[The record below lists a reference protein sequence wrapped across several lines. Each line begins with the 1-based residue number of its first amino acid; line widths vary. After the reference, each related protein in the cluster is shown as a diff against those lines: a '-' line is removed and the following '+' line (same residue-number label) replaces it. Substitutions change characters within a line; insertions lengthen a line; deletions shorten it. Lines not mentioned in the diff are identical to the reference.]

1 MDKNTLSTLEWNRIK
16 ENLMNYCESSLAKQR
31 ASKIFPYTHLEKVEF
46 FQTKTADSIEL
57 IRKYSFPP
65 LFGIHDLKSIMTR
78 LSKKAILENYE
89 FIQIADSLRV
99 SLRLKE
105 YIEEYEGEE
114 NLIVEE
120 IKKLYTN
127 PRIQKEIERIIIDD
141 ETIAD
146 DASRELYNIRK
157 SIREKSEEAK
167 AKLNSLVRDDTTNLQ
182 SGYVTMRDGRYV
194 VPVKSGAKS
203 KVPGITHD
211 ISSTGQTLFIEPMA
225 IVEINNKIRDL
236 EIKEIEE
243 IRRILKELSEMI
255 YAYNEEIESNQ
266 YILIDLDF
274 TFAKA
279 KYALEKNYTKPILND
294 NKIIDIKNA
303 KHPLLKGNVVP
314 IDVKL
319 GEDYSALIITG
330 PNTGGKTV
338 SLKTIGLVVLMA
350 QSGLYVPCDDFSQI
364 AIFNDVFTDIGDNQ
378 SIEQSLSTFSAS
390 MTNIVDILSKAD
402 DKSLVLFDELGNGT
416 DPVEGAALAMSIIDN
431 LLKKGSLLVTT
442 THYSELKFYAMSTEG
457 VQNANVEFDIETLAP
472 TFRLIIG
479 RPGKSNA
486 FEISKRLGLSENI
499 LDRAK
504 NYVSSENR
512 DFEDIIS
519 EIEEQKSKLDN
530 ELDEA
535 NRNKL
540 KYENL
545 IRKFDLEIGEKRAK
559 ADKEIEKSKSEAREI
574 LENAIRESKEIIKI
588 AKSKSKASDQRDLD
602 RAYTDISDRYKKAS
616 SDYTQIDYKL
626 PKNDK
631 IIDVK
636 LGETVKVLSMNDLA
650 TVESLPDNKGDLTV
664 QMGILK
670 FNVNIKDLAKTNEEL
685 EAEKSKSSYRNIM
698 RSASQKEVKRELD
711 LRGLNVDESIVLI
724 EEFFDASILQGLKT
738 VMIIHGKG
746 TGALRKG
753 ITEYLRKSNY
763 VESFRIGNDKE
774 GGAGVTVVSLK

>member
-616 SDYTQIDYKL
+616 SDYTQTDYKL

-650 TVESLPDNKGDLTV
+650 TVQSLPDNKGDLTV

>member
-99 SLRLKE
+99 SLRLKD
-105 YIEEYEGEE
+105 YIEKYEGEE

-616 SDYTQIDYKL
+616 SDYTQTDYKL

-650 TVESLPDNKGDLTV
+650 TVQSLPDNKGDLTV

-685 EAEKSKSSYRNIM
+685 EIEKSKSSYRNIM
-698 RSASQKEVKRELD
+698 RSASQKEVKQELD

>member
-31 ASKIFPYTHLEKVEF
+31 ASKIFPYTDLEKVEF
-46 FQTKTADSIEL
+46 LQTKTADSIEL

-99 SLRLKE
+99 SLRLKD
-105 YIEEYEGEE
+105 YIEKYEGEE

-255 YAYNEEIESNQ
+255 YAYNQEIESNQ

-279 KYALEKNYTKPILND
+279 KYALEKNYTKPMLND
-294 NKIIDIKNA
+294 NKIINIKNA

-364 AIFNDVFTDIGDNQ
+364 SIFNDVFTDIGDNQ

-530 ELDEA
+530 ELNEA

-559 ADKEIEKSKSEAREI
+559 ADKEIEKSKNEAREI

-616 SDYTQIDYKL
+616 SDYTKNDYKL

-636 LGETVKVLSMNDLA
+636 LGETIKVLSMNDLA
-650 TVESLPDNKGDLTV
+650 TVQSLPDNKGDLTV

-698 RSASQKEVKRELD
+698 RSASQKEVKQELD

>member
-99 SLRLKE
+99 SLRLKD

-279 KYALEKNYTKPILND
+279 KYALEKNYTKPMLND

-364 AIFNDVFTDIGDNQ
+364 SIFNDVFTDIGDNQ

-530 ELDEA
+530 ELNEA

-559 ADKEIEKSKSEAREI
+559 ADKEIEKSKNEAREI

-616 SDYTQIDYKL
+616 SDYTKNDYKL

-650 TVESLPDNKGDLTV
+650 TVQSLPDNKGDLTV

-698 RSASQKEVKRELD
+698 RSASQKEVKQELD

-763 VESFRIGNDKE
+763 VKSFRIGNDKE

>member
-31 ASKIFPYTHLEKVEF
+31 ASKIFPYTDLEKVEF
-46 FQTKTADSIEL
+46 LQTKTADSIEL

-99 SLRLKE
+99 SLRLKD
-105 YIEEYEGEE
+105 YIEKYEGEE

-255 YAYNEEIESNQ
+255 YAYNQEIESNQ

-279 KYALEKNYTKPILND
+279 KYALEKNYTKPMLND

-364 AIFNDVFTDIGDNQ
+364 SIFNDVFTDIGDNQ

-530 ELDEA
+530 ELNEA

-559 ADKEIEKSKSEAREI
+559 ADKEIEKSKNEAREI

-616 SDYTQIDYKL
+616 SDYTKNDYKL

-650 TVESLPDNKGDLTV
+650 TVQSLPDNKGDLTV

-685 EAEKSKSSYRNIM
+685 EIEKSKSSYRNIM
-698 RSASQKEVKRELD
+698 RSASQKEVKQELD

-763 VESFRIGNDKE
+763 VKSFRIGNDKE

>member
-31 ASKIFPYTHLEKVEF
+31 ASKIFPYTDLEKVEF
-46 FQTKTADSIEL
+46 LQTKTADSIEL

-616 SDYTQIDYKL
+616 SDYTQTDYKL

-650 TVESLPDNKGDLTV
+650 TVQSLPDNKGDLTV

-685 EAEKSKSSYRNIM
+685 EIEKSKSSYRNIM
-698 RSASQKEVKRELD
+698 RSASQKEVKQELD